1 MGRRFVVRF
10 VQHDIV
16 GIAPV
21 DIAGFEPAIV
31 INVVINV
38 VRAKLVIGRSN
49 VDDVFS
55 TLHR

>member
-16 GIAPV
+16 GIEPV
-21 DIAGFEPAIV
+21 DIGFERT
-31 INVVINV
+31 VVLNV

-55 TLHR
+55 TRH